1 MAITNLSV
9 LSVPVTDQDRAK
21 SFYAEKLGFSTEVD
35 SSFGEGMR
43 WVMLRPPGSGTAITL
58 VTWFDTMPAGS
69 LRGTVLSC
77 DDLDK
82 TLADL
87 ASRGVGFNEDQ
98 VQEAPWGR
106 WKTFDDPDGNGW
118 VLQQDNP
125 GFGG

>member
-9 LSVPVTDQDRAK
+9 FSVPVADQDRAK

-58 VTWFDTMPAGS
+58 VTWFGTMPAGS
-69 LRGTVLSC
+69 LKGSVLSC

-87 ASRGVGFNEDQ
+87 AARGVGFNEDE

-125 GFGG
+125 NFPG

>member
-9 LSVPVTDQDRAK
+9 LSVPVSDQERAK
-21 SFYAEKLGFSTEVD
+21 TFYTDKLGFSTGVD
-35 SSFGEGMR
+35 GSFGEGMR
-43 WVMLRPPGSGTAITL
+43 WVMLRPPGTGAAITL

-87 ASRGVGFNEDQ
+87 AARGVGFNEDE

-106 WKTFDDPDGNGW
+106 WKTFDDPDGNSW

-125 GFGG
+125 DFPG